1 MWCPPLF
8 RDQLRDISWGGLRMG
23 ELLSRQL
30 GKLKVLQVIFPMAQE
45 RYHQCWITKMDVWLY
60 TGEYDTLTEL
70 LRASLALPPQS
81 VWTSKSR
88 LLHQSL
94 DLWCFWGR
102 FKMQNKQTNRTDKLK
117 KKIKTTSFCKIITI
131 IKKICY
137 DTTNLQAWSRKF
149 PCNSF
154 PSVKWK
160 TTLIWTC
167 LPLWAMKERKEI
179 DFNIWHRI

>member
-1 MWCPPLF
+1 MRWSENGWAALQATGKAEGFAGDFSHGTGKVSPVLDHKNGCMT
-8 RDQLRDISWGGLRMG
+8 LRWR
-23 ELLSRQL
+23 
-30 GKLKVLQVIFPMAQE
+30 
-45 RYHQCWITKMDVWLY
+45 VWH
-60 TGEYDTLTEL
+60 TLTEL

-81 VWTSKSR
+81 VWTSTSR

-102 FKMQNKQTNRTDKLK
+102 LKIQNKQTNRTDKLK

>member
-8 RDQLRDISWGGLRMG
+8 RDISWGGLRTG
-23 ELLSRQL
+23 ELLSRQ
-30 GKLKVLQVIFPMAQE
+30 LKVLQVIFPMAQE
-45 RYHQCWITKMDVWLY
+45 RYCQCWITKM
-60 TGEYDTLTEL
+60 GANMTLIEL

-102 FKMQNKQTNRTDKLK
+102 FKMQNKQTNRTNKMK
-117 KKIKTTSFCKIITI
+117 KKIETTSFCKIITI
-131 IKKICY
+131 IIIKKICY
-137 DTTNLQAWSRKF
+137 DTMNLQAWSRKF

-160 TTLIWTC
+160 TTLIWTYRF
-167 LPLWAMKERKEI
+167 LWAMKERKEI